1 MNYEVEPT
9 SERWIDI
16 INTQD
21 EVSQTRKIR
30 TYIYELENKVSSQE
44 NEIRRLKEENKK
56 FKKQILSLDVVKEVI
71 SKAERD
77 VYHYCNTD
85 WSGFQSGE

>member
-1 MNYEVEPT
+1 MAYEVEPT
-9 SERWIDI
+9 SSKWEDI

-21 EVSQTRKIR
+21 EVSQARKIR

-56 FKKQILSLDVVKEVI
+56 FKKQILSLDVVKEAI
-71 SKAERD
+71 SKAESD
-77 VYHYCNTD
+77 AYHYCNTD
-85 WSGFQSGE
+85 WSGFQGGE

>member
-1 MNYEVEPT
+1 MAYEVEPT

-44 NEIRRLKEENKK
+44 IEIKRLKEENKK
-56 FKKQILSLDVVKEVI
+56 FKKQVLSLDVVKEAI
-71 SKAERD
+71 SKAKSD
-77 VYHYCNTD
+77 ACHDYNTD
-85 WSGFQSGE
+85 WSGFQGGL